1 MKRKFF
7 LNLVSKRSFH
17 GEDIAEVAVEKRNFL
32 KSSSPCGTPQLLL
45 ELIKTF
51 FILFFFPIFI
61 TISQTVQ
68 LKSCSIQFASK
79 QAVEW
84 QSLLLYGSSR

>member
-51 FILFFFPIFI
+51 FYFIFSYFYYNKPNS
-61 TISQTVQ
+61 TTEKLLNPV
-68 LKSCSIQFASK
+68 CK
-79 QAVEW
+79 QA
-84 QSLLLYGSSR
+84 SY